1 MVRRCSSSAWAAN
14 PLSAALATLLVCL
27 VACWTSGAAAA
38 ETASPG
44 VGSSPSRP
52 PTRAKVVVVDDSAAT
67 VAFRPQLEI
76 LERMFARG
84 LTNLTGQA
92 TVTQAWAVLLATNDV
107 VGIKVHSSPGP
118 ISGTRPVVVEALARS
133 LLSAGVATNRLLI
146 WDKHLVHLRLG
157 GFTDLGERFNI
168 RVAAASESGWDTNH
182 FYESPVVGTQI
193 WGDQEFGRD
202 GPAVGRRSYVSELVS
217 REMTRIISVA
227 PLLNHNL
234 AGTSGHL
241 LGLSFG
247 SVDNALR
254 FASDPANLAVAVPE
268 IYALPILGDRV
279 VLNIT
284 DALLAQY
291 SGEQR
296 MLLHYSGIL
305 NQVWFSRDPVAL
317 DVLAILE
324 LERQRRIDLAPPAKA
339 DLTLYR
345 NATVVEIGV
354 SDTNRID
361 LAWPR

>member
-1 MVRRCSSSAWAAN
+1 MIAAGWLAIAVWAADTTN
-14 PLSAALATLLVCL
+14 QPVRI
-27 VACWTSGAAAA
+27 
-38 ETASPG
+38 
-44 VGSSPSRP
+44 SPSQP
-52 PTRAKVVVVDDSAAT
+52 PTRARVVFVDDSAAT
-67 VAFRPQLEI
+67 VAFRPQPEVV
-76 LERMFARG
+76 ERMFARG
-84 LTNLTGQA
+84 LTNLTSQA
-92 TVTQAWAVLLATNDV
+92 TVSNAWAVLIATNDI

-118 ISGTRPVVVEALARS
+118 ISGTRPVVVEALVRS
-133 LLSAGVATNRLLI
+133 LLSAGVSTNRLII
-146 WDKHLVHLRLG
+146 WDKHLVHLRLA
-157 GFTDLGERFNI
+157 GFTDLADRFNV

-182 FYESPVVGTQI
+182 FYDSPVVGTQI
-193 WGDQEFGRD
+193 WGDQEFGRE
-202 GPAVGRRSYVSELVS
+202 GPAVGRRSYVSQLVS
-217 REMTRIISVA
+217 QEMTRIISVA

-241 LGLSFG
+241 LGLAFG

-254 FASDPANLAVAVPE
+254 FANDPANLAVAVPE
-268 IYALPILGDRV
+268 IYALPVLGDRV

-324 LERQRRIDLAPPAKA
+324 LERQRRIDLAPPAKF

-345 NATVVEIGV
+345 NATEVEIGV

-361 LAWPR
+361 LIWPR